1 MGGFRNEPQMT
12 EILPS
17 TRANAR
23 RLRNDPT
30 PQERQV
36 WAKLR
41 EINRMIG
48 THFRRQAPIGPY
60 IVDFADFGRR
70 IVVEI
75 DGGQHG
81 GARDAER
88 DAWLV
93 GQGFRVL
100 RFWNSDVA
108 GNLNGVAQVV
118 LDAVGVG
125 DAS

>member
-1 MGGFRNEPQMT
+1 MT

-23 RLRNDPT
+23 RLRNEPT